1 MGKSWVGLVGIF
13 LFVLLARLFFAFQ
26 TPFFTSDDAYLHVRY
41 VEHILQTGTPLWDDP
56 LGYGGRTLVLSPLFD
71 YILAF
76 FALFIPSAL
85 KIMPNIFASLIVFP
99 VYLIAFH
106 LTRKHWI
113 ALFSALLG
121 GFVPVFFANTINQV
135 SPLSLAIPLFIFLV
149 YAWLRVP
156 KRSWVLAFL
165 GGLLFFVFL
174 HPLSLV
180 LVLGI
185 VVYVGLAMAER
196 FKQSLAELEL
206 ALFSLFFTLWAQFL
220 LYKKLILFH
229 GPAVIWQNIPSQ
241 LLSEHF
247 AQVTVLGALW
257 QVGVLPL
264 VGGTYVLY
272 KYVFREHQRDAYVLF
287 SFSAAVFGL
296 LWLKLLDVETGLML
310 LGVFLVLLFSDWLLI
325 LMDFVRQTKAAKY
338 RNFICSFCMLLV
350 FLTSVLPAFTEA
362 QAVVSKT
369 ITAEEVASL
378 KWLNQNTP
386 INATILAP
394 ANYGNY
400 ISAIAGRRN
409 VVDSYFLLRG
419 QANERLS
426 DVNRVFRTVLET
438 EAVSLFDKY
447 NANYL
452 FVPPDLKD
460 IGFSGS
466 PCFKR
471 VYSAN
476 VRIYEKNPK
485 CHMRVVS

>member
-1 MGKSWVGLVGIF
+1 MGKLWVWLIGIF
-13 LFVLLARLFFAFQ
+13 LFVLAARLFFAFQ

-71 YILAF
+71 YLLAF
-76 FALFIPSAL
+76 FALFIPNAL

-99 VYLIAFH
+99 VYLISFH

-113 ALFSALLG
+113 SLFSALLG
-121 GFVPVFFANTINQV
+121 GFVPVFFANTVNQV
-135 SPLSLAIPLFIFLV
+135 SPLSLSIPLFVFLV

-156 KRSWVLAFL
+156 RRSWVLAFL

-185 VVYVGLAMAER
+185 AVYVGLAVAER

-206 ALFSLFFTLWAQFL
+206 ALFSLFFALWAQFL

-229 GPAVIWQNIPSQ
+229 GPAVIWQNIPGQ

-247 AQVTVLGALW
+247 AHVTVLGALW

-264 VGGTYVLY
+264 IGGTYVLY
-272 KYVFREHQRDAYVLF
+272 KYVFQEHRRDAYVLF

-296 LWLKLLDVETGLML
+296 LWLKLLDVETGLMM
-310 LGVFLVLLFSDWLLI
+310 LGVFLVLLFSDWLLL

-362 QAVVSKT
+362 QTVVSRT

-378 KWLNQNTP
+378 EWLKQNTP
-386 INATILAP
+386 ANTTILAP
-394 ANYGNY
+394 VDYGNY
-400 ISAIAGRRN
+400 ITAISGRRN
-409 VVDSYFLLRG
+409 VIDSYFLFRR
-419 QANERLS
+419 QANERLA

-471 VYSAN
+471 VYAAN
-476 VRIYEKNPK
+476 VRIYEKSPK
-485 CHMRVVS
+485 CHVRVVS